1 MKMTNLRYAL
11 RNVFKQPGFSAV
23 VVITLALGI
32 GATTAMFSVINTVLL
47 RPLPY
52 AHSDRLAVIWGNYRA
67 LNIERLPAKAA
78 EYEDYAKQTQVFA
91 TVAAFSN
98 HSFNV
103 SGGAEPERIEAA
115 YVSPN
120 LFSML
125 EAAPIAGRAFAADDA
140 GARVVVLSFGY
151 WQTRFGGSPQV
162 VNQRLL
168 LDNESYTIVGVMPQ
182 SFSFP
187 HASLRGSE
195 PAELWVPVAYTGED
209 VASRRGPYFLNVIGR
224 LAPGV
229 TLEQARAQMDALG
242 QRFERELRGY
252 RGPNGEDGGWRIS
265 VTPLQEEIV
274 GGSRRALL
282 VLLFSVGV
290 LLLIAC
296 ANVANLLLM
305 RGAKR
310 RKELAVRA
318 ALGAGRWRLVRQ
330 LAVEGALLTVL
341 GAALGLVFAVWGVS
355 LLRALGPGIVPR
367 AYELS
372 IDVRVFGFAV
382 ATALLISL
390 AFAVIPLRQVGK
402 LDLRDALNRVG
413 HGTSGRT
420 GWWSDALVVAEVS
433 LAVLLIV
440 GSGLLVK
447 SLFHLQRV
455 DPGLVTENLVS
466 VEIDLSSG
474 AYQDRNT
481 AANFYR
487 ELVQRIEAKPGV
499 QAVTFSTQQPLSGNA
514 GNDPFAI
521 EGRRLDPA
529 NLTTAGWQLVG
540 ANYLQTLG
548 IPLVKGRDFMAEDTA
563 PGAAPVAIINQK
575 MAARFWPNEDPI
587 GRRITLGLPRP
598 ENPWVTIIG
607 VAKDTPHRALDSQP
621 APDWYLS
628 QSVAAQRHRYVFVRS
643 LLPTS
648 AVAGAIRSEVA
659 ALDPRQPLTSVKT
672 MSEVVATTTA
682 PRRFNTL
689 VLGIFSS
696 LALLLAAVGIYSVIS
711 YATALRTREI
721 GIRAA
726 LGAAKGSILLLVLRK
741 GIVLAL
747 IGAAIGFTAA
757 LAFTRLMSSLL
768 FGVSP
773 SDLLVYVTAGVVCV
787 TAALLACLLPAR
799 RATEVD
805 PLIAL
810 RYE

>member
-1 MKMTNLRYAL
+1 MTDLRYAL
-11 RNVFKQPGFSAV
+11 RNVFQQPGFSLV

-32 GATTAMFSVINTVLL
+32 GATTGMFSVINTVLL

-52 AHSDRLAVIWGNYRA
+52 ANSDRLLVIWGNYRA
-67 LNIERLPAKAA
+67 LNIERLPAKSA
-78 EYEDYAKQTQVFA
+78 EYEDYAKQTQVFD
-91 TVAAFSN
+91 TVAAFAN

-103 SGGAEPERIEAA
+103 SAGGEPERVEAA
-115 YVSPN
+115 FVSPN

-125 EAAPIAGRAFAADDA
+125 EATPVVGRSFATDEAN
-140 GARVVVLSFGY
+140 ARVVVLSFGY
-151 WQTRFGGSPQV
+151 WKTRFGGLQQI

-195 PAELWVPVAYTGED
+195 PADLWVLLAYTSED
-209 VASRRGPYFLNVIGR
+209 VASRRGPYYLNVIGR
-224 LAPGV
+224 LTPGV
-229 TLEQARAQMDALG
+229 TLEQARSQMDALG

-252 RGPNGEDGGWRIS
+252 RGPNGEDGGWRIT
-265 VTPLQEEIV
+265 VTPLQDEIV

-282 VLLFSVGV
+282 VLLFSVAL

-310 RKELAVRA
+310 RRELAVRA
-318 ALGAGRWRLVRQ
+318 ALGASRWRIVRQ
-330 LAVEGALLTVL
+330 LAVEGTLLTVF
-341 GAALGLVFAVWGVS
+341 GAALGLVVAAWGVD
-355 LLRALGPGIVPR
+355 LLRTVGAEIIPR
-367 AYELS
+367 AHELS

-382 ATALLISL
+382 TTALLISI
-390 AFAVIPLRQVGK
+390 AFCLIPLRQVAK
-402 LDLRDALNRVG
+402 LDLREALNRG
-413 HGTSGRT
+413 QRGSDRPGR
-420 GWWSDALVVAEVS
+420 WSDVLVVAEVS
-433 LAVLLIV
+433 LALLLLV

-447 SLFHLQRV
+447 SLLNLQRV
-455 DPGLVTENLVS
+455 DPGLTTENLVS
-466 VEIDLSSG
+466 VEVDLS
-474 AYQDRNT
+474 T
-481 AANFYR
+481 AAYKDSSQASNFYR
-487 ELVQRIEAKPGV
+487 ELVQRIETKPGV
-499 QAVTFSTQQPLSGNA
+499 QAVTFSSQQPLSGNA

-540 ANYLQTLG
+540 PNYLQTLG
-548 IPLVKGRDFMAEDTA
+548 VPLVKGRDFNAQDTA

-598 ENPWVTIIG
+598 DNPWVTIVGI
-607 VAKDTPHRALDSQP
+607 AKDTPHRALDSQP
-621 APDWYLS
+621 EPDWYLS
-628 QSVAAQRHRYVFVRS
+628 QTVAPQRHRYVFVRS
-643 LLPTS
+643 LLPTATMAS
-648 AVAGAIRSEVA
+648 AIRSEVA
-659 ALDPRQPLTSVKT
+659 ALDPRQPLTSVRT

-689 VLGIFSS
+689 LLGMFSA
-696 LALLLAAVGIYSVIS
+696 LALLLAAIGIYSVIS
-711 YATALRTREI
+711 YATALRTKEI
-721 GIRAA
+721 GIRVA
-726 LGAAKGSILLLVLRK
+726 LGAAKSSILLLVLRK
-741 GIVLAL
+741 GLALGL
-747 IGAAIGFTAA
+747 IGAGIGFAAA
-757 LAFTRLMSSLL
+757 LALTRLMSSLL

-773 SDLLVYVTAGVVCV
+773 FDALVYVSAGIVCL
-787 TAALLACLLPAR
+787 TAASLACLLPAR

-805 PLIAL
+805 PLTAL

>member
-1 MKMTNLRYAL
+1 MTDLRYAL
-11 RNVFKQPGFSAV
+11 RNLFQQPGFSAV

-32 GATTAMFSVINTVLL
+32 GATTGMFSVINTVLL

-52 AHSDRLAVIWGNYRA
+52 AHSDRLLVIWGNYRT

-78 EYEDYAKQTQVFA
+78 EFEDYAKQTHVFD
-91 TVAAFSN
+91 TVAAFTN

-103 SGGAEPERIEAA
+103 SAGGEPERIRGA
-115 YVSPN
+115 YVSAS

-125 EAAPIAGRAFAADDA
+125 EAAPLAGRTFAAEDA
-140 GARVVVLSFGY
+140 GSRVAILSYGY
-151 WQTRFGGSPQV
+151 WQTRFGGSQQV

-182 SFSFP
+182 TFSFP

-195 PAELWVPVAYTGED
+195 PADLWVPLAYTGED
-209 VASRRGPYFLNVIGR
+209 VASQRGPYFLNVIGR

-229 TLEQARAQMDALG
+229 TLEQARSQMDALG

-252 RGPNGEDGGWRIS
+252 RGPNGEDGGWRITL
-265 VTPLQEEIV
+265 TPLQEEIV
-274 GGSRRALL
+274 GSSRRALL
-282 VLLFSVGV
+282 VLLFAVAL

-318 ALGAGRWRLVRQ
+318 ALGASRWRLVRQ
-330 LAVEGALLTVL
+330 LAVEGSLLTVL
-341 GAALGLVFAVWGVS
+341 SAALGLVAAAWGID
-355 LLRALGPGIVPR
+355 LLRVFGAGILPR

-372 IDVRVFGFAV
+372 LDIRVFAFAV
-382 ATALLISL
+382 AIALVISL
-390 AFAVIPLRQVGK
+390 VFALIPLRQVTK
-402 LDLRDALNRVG
+402 LDLRDSLNRLG
-413 HGTSGRT
+413 HGSSGRP
-420 GWWSDALVVAEVS
+420 GRWSDALVVAEVS
-433 LAVLLIV
+433 LAVLLLV

-447 SLFHLQRV
+447 SLVHLQRV
-455 DPGLVTENLVS
+455 DPGLVTESLTSIEV
-466 VEIDLSSG
+466 DLSAA
-474 AYQDRNT
+474 AYKEPGQV
-481 AANFYR
+481 ANFYR
-487 ELVQRIEAKPGV
+487 ELVQGIETKPGV
-499 QAVTFSTQQPLSGNA
+499 QAVSFSTQQPLSGNA

-540 ANYLQTLG
+540 PNYLQTLG
-548 IPLVKGRDFMAEDTA
+548 VPLVKGRDFTAEDTA
-563 PGAAPVAIINQK
+563 HGAAPVAIINQK

-598 ENPWVTIIG
+598 ENPWVTIVGI
-607 VAKDTPHRALDSQP
+607 AKDMPHRALDSQP
-621 APDWYLS
+621 EPDWYLS
-628 QSVAAQRHRYVFVRS
+628 QTVAPQRHRYVLVRS
-643 LLPTS
+643 LLPT
-648 AVAGAIRSEVA
+648 ATVASTIRSEVA

-672 MSEVVATTTA
+672 MSDVVATTTA

-689 VLGIFSS
+689 VLGMFST

-711 YATALRTREI
+711 YATALRTKEI
-721 GIRAA
+721 GIRTA
-726 LGAAKGSILLLVLRK
+726 LGAARGTIVLLVLRK
-741 GIVLAL
+741 GIALAL
-747 IGAAIGFTAA
+747 IGAAIGFGGAIA
-757 LAFTRLMSSLL
+757 LTRLMSSLL

-773 SDLLVYVTAGVVCV
+773 ADPLVYVSAGLVCLM
-787 TAALLACLLPAR
+787 AALVACLLPAR

-810 RYE
+810 RFE

>member
-1 MKMTNLRYAL
+1 MLKDIRQGL
-11 RNVFKQPGFSAV
+11 RNLFKHSTFTAV
-23 VVITLALGI
+23 CVVTLALGI
-32 GATTAMFSVINTVLL
+32 GATTGMFSVINTVLL

-52 AHSDRLAVIWGNYRA
+52 SHSDRLQVIWGNYRT
-67 LNIERLPAKAA
+67 LNIERLRAKAA
-78 EYEDYAKQTQVFA
+78 EYEDYAKQTQVFD
-91 TVAAFSN
+91 TVAAFTN
-98 HSFNV
+98 QSFNV
-103 SGGAEPERIEAA
+103 SAGGEPERIRGA
-115 YVSPN
+115 YVSAN
-120 LFSML
+120 LFPML
-125 EAAPIAGRAFAADDA
+125 EATPLAGRTFAADDV
-140 GARVVVLSFGY
+140 GARVAILSYGY
-151 WQTRFGGSPQV
+151 WQTRFGGSQII
-162 VNQRLL
+162 NQRLL

-195 PAELWVPVAYTGED
+195 PADLWVPLSYTGED

-229 TLEQARAQMDALG
+229 TLEQARSQMDALG

-252 RGPNGEDGGWRIS
+252 RGPNGEDGGWRITL
-265 VTPLQEEIV
+265 TPLQEEIV

-282 VLLFSVGV
+282 VLLFSVAL

-310 RKELAVRA
+310 RKDLAVRA
-318 ALGAGRWRLVRQ
+318 ALGASRWRLVRQ
-330 LAVEGALLTVL
+330 LAVEGALLTALSAVL
-341 GAALGLVFAVWGVS
+341 GVVIAAWGID
-355 LLRALGPGIVPR
+355 LLRALGPGILPR

-372 IDVRVFGFAV
+372 LDVRVFAFAV
-382 ATALLISL
+382 ATALVISL
-390 AFAVIPLRQVGK
+390 VFALIPLRQVTK
-402 LDLRDALNRVG
+402 LDLRDSLNRVG
-413 HGTSGRT
+413 HGNSGKPGR
-420 GWWSDALVVAEVS
+420 WSDALVVAEVS
-433 LAVLLIV
+433 LAVLLLV

-447 SLFHLQRV
+447 SLFNLQRV
-455 DPGLVTENLVS
+455 DPGLVTENLTS
-466 VEIDLSSG
+466 VEVDLSAA
-474 AYQDRNT
+474 AYREPSQV
-481 AANFYR
+481 ANFYR
-487 ELVQRIEAKPGV
+487 ELVQRIETKPGIEG
-499 QAVTFSTQQPLSGNA
+499 TSFSTQQPLNGNA

-540 ANYLQTLG
+540 PSYLQTLG
-548 IPLVKGRDFMAEDTA
+548 IPLVKGRDFTADDTA

-598 ENPWVTIIG
+598 ENPWVTIVG

-621 APDWYLS
+621 EPDWFLS
-628 QSVAAQRHRYVFVRS
+628 QTVAPQRHRYMLVRS
-643 LLPTS
+643 VLPT
-648 AVAGAIRSEVA
+648 ATVASTIRGEVA

-689 VLGIFSS
+689 VLGIFST
-696 LALLLAAVGIYSVIS
+696 LALLLAAIGIYSVIS
-711 YATALRTREI
+711 YATALRTKEI

-726 LGAAKGSILLLVLRK
+726 LGAARGAILLLVLRK

-747 IGAAIGFTAA
+747 IGAAIGFATA
-757 LAFTRLMSSLL
+757 LALTRLMSSLL
-768 FGVSP
+768 FGVSSLDP
-773 SDLLVYVTAGVVCV
+773 LVFIAAGVVGL
-787 TAALLACLLPAR
+787 TAALVACLLPAR

>member
-1 MKMTNLRYAL
+1 MLKDIRQGL
-11 RNVFKQPGFSAV
+11 RNLFKHSTFTAV
-23 VVITLALGI
+23 CVATLALGI
-32 GATTAMFSVINTVLL
+32 GATTGMFSVINTVLL

-52 AHSDRLAVIWGNYRA
+52 AHSDRLLVIWGNYRT
-67 LNIERLPAKAA
+67 LNIERLRAKAA
-78 EYEDYAKQTQVFA
+78 EYEDYAKQTQVFD
-91 TVAAFSN
+91 TVAAFTN
-98 HSFNV
+98 NSFNV
-103 SGGAEPERIEAA
+103 SASGEPERVSGA
-115 YVSPN
+115 YVSAN
-120 LFSML
+120 LFPML
-125 EAAPIAGRAFAADDA
+125 EATPLMGRTFAADDA
-140 GARVVVLSFGY
+140 GLRVAILSYGY
-151 WQTRFGGSPQV
+151 WQTRFGGSQQIF
-162 VNQRLL
+162 NQRLL

-195 PAELWVPVAYTGED
+195 PADLWVPLAYRGED

-229 TLEQARAQMDALG
+229 ALEQARSQMDALG

-252 RGPNGEDGGWRIS
+252 RGPNGEDGGWRITL
-265 VTPLQEEIV
+265 TPLQEEIV

-282 VLLFSVGV
+282 VLLFSVAL

-318 ALGAGRWRLVRQ
+318 ALGASRWRLVRQ
-330 LAVEGALLTVL
+330 LAVEGSLLTAVS
-341 GAALGLVFAVWGVS
+341 AALGVVMAAWGVD
-355 LLRALGPGIVPR
+355 LLRALGAGILPR
-367 AYELS
+367 AHELS
-372 IDVRVFGFAV
+372 IDVRV
-382 ATALLISL
+382 L
-390 AFAVIPLRQVGK
+390 AFAVVTALFISLVFSLIPLSQVAK
-402 LDLRDALNRVG
+402 LDLRSSLNYLGQRG
-413 HGTSGRT
+413 SNRLGR
-420 GWWSDALVVAEVS
+420 WSDALVVAEVS
-433 LAVLLIV
+433 LAVLLLV

-447 SLFHLQRV
+447 SLFNLQRV
-455 DPGLVTENLVS
+455 DPGLVTENLIS
-466 VEIDLSSG
+466 VEVDLSAA
-474 AYQDRNT
+474 AYQEPGKV
-481 AANFYR
+481 ASFYR
-487 ELVQRIEAKPGV
+487 DLVQRIETKPGV
-499 QAVTFSTQQPLSGNA
+499 QAASFSTQQPLGGNA

-540 ANYLQTLG
+540 PNYLQTLG
-548 IPLVKGRDFMAEDTA
+548 IPLVKGRDFTADDAA

-575 MAARFWPNEDPI
+575 MAARFWPDEDPI

-607 VAKDTPHRALDSQP
+607 IAKDTPHRALDSQP
-621 APDWYLS
+621 EPDWYLS
-628 QSVAAQRHRYVFVRS
+628 QTVAPQRHRYLLVRS
-643 LLPTS
+643 LLPT
-648 AVAGAIRSEVA
+648 ATVASTIRSEVA
-659 ALDPRQPLTSVKT
+659 ALDPRQPLSNVKT

-689 VLGIFSS
+689 VLGMFSA
-696 LALLLAAVGIYSVIS
+696 LALLLAAVGVYSVIS
-711 YATALRTREI
+711 YATALRTKEI

-726 LGAAKGSILLLVLRK
+726 LGAARGAIVLLVLRK
-741 GIVLAL
+741 GIALAL
-747 IGAAIGFTAA
+747 IGAALGFTTAFA
-757 LAFTRLMSSLL
+757 LTRLMSSLL

-773 SDLLVYVTAGVVCV
+773 SDPLVYVTAGIVCLM
-787 TAALLACLLPAR
+787 AAFVACLLPAR

>member
-1 MKMTNLRYAL
+1 MLKDIHHAFRSL
-11 RNVFKQPGFSAV
+11 VKHSAFTV
-23 VVITLALGI
+23 VCVVTLALGI
-32 GATTAMFSVINTVLL
+32 GATTGMFSVINSVLL

-52 AHSDRLAVIWGNYRA
+52 AHSDRLAVIWGNYRG

-78 EYEDYAKQTQVFA
+78 EYEEYAKQTQVFD
-91 TVAAFSN
+91 TVAAFAN

-103 SGGAEPERIEAA
+103 STGGEPERVRAA
-115 YVSPN
+115 YVSAN
-120 LFSML
+120 LFPML
-125 EAAPIAGRAFAADDA
+125 EATPLAGRSFAGDEA

-151 WQTRFGGSPQV
+151 WQTRFGGSSGIL
-162 VNQRLL
+162 NQQLL

-187 HASLRGSE
+187 HASLRRSE
-195 PAELWVPVAYTGED
+195 PADLWVPLAYTGED

-224 LAPGV
+224 LGPGV
-229 TLEQARAQMDALG
+229 TLEQARSQMDALG

-252 RGPNGEDGGWRIS
+252 RGPNGEDGGWRIT

-274 GGSRRALL
+274 GSSRRALL

-330 LAVEGALLTVL
+330 LAVEGALLTVF
-341 GAALGLVFAVWGVS
+341 GAALGLIFAVWGVY
-355 LLRALGPGIVPR
+355 LLRVLGPGILPR
-367 AYELS
+367 ADELS
-372 IDVRVFGFAV
+372 IDVRVFAFAV
-382 ATALLISL
+382 ATALFISL
-390 AFAVIPLRQVGK
+390 IFALIPLRQVTK
-402 LDLRDALNRVG
+402 LDLRDALNRLG
-413 HGTSGRT
+413 HGNSGRP
-420 GWWSDALVVAEVS
+420 GRWADALVVAEVS
-433 LAVLLIV
+433 LAVLLLV

-447 SLFHLQRV
+447 SLFNLQRV
-455 DPGLVTENLVS
+455 DPGMNTENLVS
-466 VEIDLSSG
+466 VEIDLSA
-474 AYQDRNT
+474 AYQEPNQSAT
-481 AANFYR
+481 FYR
-487 ELVQRIEAKPGV
+487 ELVQRIETKPGV
-499 QAVTFSTQQPLSGNA
+499 QAVSFSTQQPLSGNA

-540 ANYLQTLG
+540 PNYLQTLG
-548 IPLVKGRDFMAEDTA
+548 IPLIKGRDFTAEDMA

-587 GRRITLGLPRP
+587 GRRVTLGLPRP
-598 ENPWVTIIG
+598 ENPWVVIIG
-607 VAKDTPHRALDSQP
+607 IAKDTPHRALDSQP
-621 APDWYLS
+621 EPDWYLS
-628 QSVAAQRHRYVFVRS
+628 QTRAPQRHRYVFVRS
-643 LLPTS
+643 VLPAAT
-648 AVAGAIRSEVA
+648 VASAIRSEVA
-659 ALDPRQPLTSVKT
+659 ALDPRQPLTNVKT

-689 VLGIFSS
+689 VLGIFSG

-711 YATALRTREI
+711 YATALRTKEI

-741 GIVLAL
+741 GIALAL

-757 LAFTRLMSSLL
+757 IALTRLMSSLL

-773 SDLLVYVTAGVVCV
+773 SDPLVYVTAGIVCL
-787 TAALLACLLPAR
+787 TAVLLACLLPAR

>member
-1 MKMTNLRYAL
+1 MLKDIRQGLRSLAKHPA
-11 RNVFKQPGFSAV
+11 FTV
-23 VVITLALGI
+23 VCVVMLALGI
-32 GATTAMFSVINTVLL
+32 GATTGMFSVINTVLL

-67 LNIERLPAKAA
+67 LHIERLPAKAA
-78 EYEDYAKQTQVFA
+78 EFEDYAKQTQVFD
-91 TVAAFSN
+91 TVAAFAN
-98 HSFNV
+98 HSFNA
-103 SGGAEPERIEAA
+103 SAGGEPERIEAA
-115 YVSPN
+115 YVSAK
-120 LFSML
+120 LFPML
-125 EAAPIAGRAFAADDA
+125 EAAPITGRTFAADDA
-140 GARVVVLSFGY
+140 GSRVAVLSFGY
-151 WQTRFGGSPQV
+151 WQTRFGGSPGIL
-162 VNQRLL
+162 NQRLL

-195 PAELWVPVAYTGED
+195 PAELWVPLAYTGED

-229 TLEQARAQMDALG
+229 TLDQARSQMDALG

-296 ANVANLLLM
+296 ANVANLLLL

-310 RKELAVRA
+310 RKELAIRA
-318 ALGAGRWRLVRQ
+318 ALGASRWRIVRQ
-330 LAVEGALLTVL
+330 LAVEGALLTVC
-341 GAALGLVFAVWGVS
+341 GAALGLVFAIWGVD
-355 LLRALGPGIVPR
+355 LLRLLGPGILPR
-367 AYELS
+367 ADELS
-372 IDVRVFGFAV
+372 IDVRVFAFAV
-382 ATALLISL
+382 ATALLVSL
-390 AFAVIPLRQVGK
+390 AFAVVPLRQVAK
-402 LDLRDALNRVG
+402 LDLRDVLSRSS
-413 HGTSGRT
+413 HGSSGRP
-420 GWWSDALVVAEVS
+420 GRWADALVVAEVS
-433 LAVLLIV
+433 LAVLLLV

-466 VEIDLSSG
+466 VEIDLSS
-474 AYQDRNT
+474 AYREPRQ
-481 AANFYR
+481 AANFYS
-487 ELVQRIEAKPGV
+487 ELVQRLGTTPGV

-540 ANYLQTLG
+540 PNYLQTLG
-548 IPLVKGRDFMAEDTA
+548 IPLVKGRDFSVDDAA

-598 ENPWVTIIG
+598 DNPWVVIIG
-607 VAKDTPHRALDSQP
+607 IAKDTPHRALDSQP
-621 APDWYLS
+621 EPDWYLS
-628 QSVAAQRHRYVFVRS
+628 QSVAPQRHRYVFVRS
-643 LLPTS
+643 VLSPAT
-648 AVAGAIRSEVA
+648 VASAIRSEVA
-659 ALDPRQPLTSVKT
+659 ALDPGQPLTSVRT
-672 MSEVVATTTA
+672 MSDVVATTTA

-689 VLGIFSS
+689 ILGIFSA
-696 LALLLAAVGIYSVIS
+696 LALLLAALGIYSVIS
-711 YATALRTREI
+711 YATALRTKEI

-741 GIVLAL
+741 GIVLTL

-757 LAFTRLMSSLL
+757 LALTRLMSSLL
-768 FGVSP
+768 FGVSATDP
-773 SDLLVYVTAGVVCV
+773 LVYVTVGIVCLI
-787 TAALLACLLPAR
+787 AALLACLLPAR

-805 PLIAL
+805 PLSAL
-810 RYE
+810 RFE

>member
-1 MKMTNLRYAL
+1 MLKDIRQGL
-11 RNVFKQPGFSAV
+11 RNLFKHWTFTAV
-23 VVITLALGI
+23 CVVTLALGI
-32 GATTAMFSVINTVLL
+32 GATTGMFSVINTVLL

-52 AHSDRLAVIWGNYRA
+52 AHSDRLLVIWGNYRT

-78 EYEDYAKQTQVFA
+78 EYEDYAKQTQVFD
-91 TVAAFSN
+91 TVAAFTN

-103 SGGAEPERIEAA
+103 SAGSEPERIRGA
-115 YVSPN
+115 YVSAN
-120 LFSML
+120 LFPML
-125 EAAPIAGRAFAADDA
+125 EATPLAGRTFSAEDADSHVA
-140 GARVVVLSFGY
+140 LLSYGY
-151 WQTRFGGSPQV
+151 WQTRFGGSQQI

-195 PAELWVPVAYTGED
+195 PADLWVPLSYTGDE
-209 VASRRGPYFLNVIGR
+209 VASRRGPYFLNVVGR

-229 TLEQARAQMDALG
+229 TLEQARSQMDALG

-252 RGPNGEDGGWRIS
+252 RGPNGEDGGWRITL
-265 VTPLQEEIV
+265 TPLQEEIV
-274 GGSRRALL
+274 GRSRRALL
-282 VLLFSVGV
+282 VLLFSVAL

-318 ALGAGRWRLVRQ
+318 ALGASRWRLVRQ
-330 LAVEGALLTVL
+330 LAVEGSLLTVVS
-341 GAALGLVFAVWGVS
+341 AALGLVFAAWGID
-355 LLRALGPGIVPR
+355 LLRVLGTGILPR

-372 IDVRVFGFAV
+372 LDVRVFAFAV
-382 ATALLISL
+382 VTALVISL
-390 AFAVIPLRQVGK
+390 AFALIPIRQVTK
-402 LDLRDALNRVG
+402 LDLRDSLNRLG
-413 HGTSGRT
+413 HGSSGRT
-420 GWWSDALVVAEVS
+420 GRWSDVLVVAEVS
-433 LAVLLIV
+433 LAVLLLV

-447 SLFHLQRV
+447 SLFQLQRV
-455 DPGLVTENLVS
+455 DPGLVTENLTSIEV
-466 VEIDLSSG
+466 DLSAA
-474 AYQDRNT
+474 AYKEPGQ

-487 ELVQRIEAKPGV
+487 ELVQRIETKPGV
-499 QAVTFSTQQPLSGNA
+499 QAVSFSTQQPLSGNA

-529 NLTTAGWQLVG
+529 KLTTAGWQLVG
-540 ANYLQTLG
+540 PNYLQTLG
-548 IPLVKGRDFMAEDTA
+548 IPLVKGRDFTVDDTA

-598 ENPWVTIIG
+598 ENPWVTIVG

-621 APDWYLS
+621 EPDWYLS
-628 QSVAAQRHRYVFVRS
+628 QTVAPQRHRYMLVRS
-643 LLPTS
+643 LLPT
-648 AVAGAIRSEVA
+648 ATVASTIRSEVA

-689 VLGIFSS
+689 VLGIFST

-711 YATALRTREI
+711 YVTALRTKEI

-726 LGAAKGSILLLVLRK
+726 LGAARGAILLLVLRK

-747 IGAAIGFTAA
+747 IGAGIGFAA
-757 LAFTRLMSSLL
+757 AFALTRLMSSLL

-773 SDLLVYVTAGVVCV
+773 SDPLVYVAAGVVCL
-787 TAALLACLLPAR
+787 TAAFVACLLPAR

-805 PLIAL
+805 PLVAL

>member
-1 MKMTNLRYAL
+1 MTDLRYAL
-11 RNVFKQPGFSAV
+11 RNLFQQPGFSAV

-32 GATTAMFSVINTVLL
+32 GATTGMFSVINTVLL

-52 AHSDRLAVIWGNYRA
+52 AHSDRLLVIWGNYRT

-78 EYEDYAKQTQVFA
+78 EFEDYAKQTQVFD
-91 TVAAFSN
+91 TVAAFTN

-103 SGGAEPERIEAA
+103 SAGGEPERIRGA
-115 YVSPN
+115 YVSAS

-125 EAAPIAGRAFAADDA
+125 EAAPLAGRALAAEDA
-140 GARVVVLSFGY
+140 GSRVAILSYGY
-151 WQTRFGGSPQV
+151 WQTRFGGSQQV

-182 SFSFP
+182 TFSFP

-195 PAELWVPVAYTGED
+195 PADLWVPLAYTGED
-209 VASRRGPYFLNVIGR
+209 VASQRGPYFLNVIGR

-229 TLEQARAQMDALG
+229 TLEQARSQMDALG

-252 RGPNGEDGGWRIS
+252 RGPNGEDGGWRITL
-265 VTPLQEEIV
+265 TPLQEEIV
-274 GGSRRALL
+274 GSSRRALL
-282 VLLFSVGV
+282 VLLFAVAL

-318 ALGAGRWRLVRQ
+318 ALGASRWRLVRQ
-330 LAVEGALLTVL
+330 LAVEGSLLTVL
-341 GAALGLVFAVWGVS
+341 SAALGLVAAAWGID
-355 LLRALGPGIVPR
+355 LLRVFGPGILPR

-372 IDVRVFGFAV
+372 LDIRVFAFAV
-382 ATALLISL
+382 AIALVISL
-390 AFAVIPLRQVGK
+390 VFALIPLRQVTK
-402 LDLRDALNRVG
+402 LDLRDSLNRLG
-413 HGTSGRT
+413 HGSSGRP
-420 GWWSDALVVAEVS
+420 GRWSDALVVAEVS
-433 LAVLLIV
+433 LAVLLLV

-447 SLFHLQRV
+447 SLVHLQRV
-455 DPGLVTENLVS
+455 DPGLVTESLTSIEV
-466 VEIDLSSG
+466 DLSAA
-474 AYQDRNT
+474 AYKEPGQV
-481 AANFYR
+481 ANFYR
-487 ELVQRIEAKPGV
+487 ELVQGIETKPGV
-499 QAVTFSTQQPLSGNA
+499 QAVSFSTQQPLSGNA

-540 ANYLQTLG
+540 PNYLQTLG
-548 IPLVKGRDFMAEDTA
+548 IPLVKGRDFTAEDTA
-563 PGAAPVAIINQK
+563 HGAAPVAIINQK
-575 MAARFWPNEDPI
+575 MAARFWPGEDPI

-598 ENPWVTIIG
+598 ENPWVTIVGI
-607 VAKDTPHRALDSQP
+607 AKDMPHRALDSQP
-621 APDWYLS
+621 EPDWYLS
-628 QSVAAQRHRYVFVRS
+628 QTVAPQRHRYVLVRS
-643 LLPTS
+643 LLPT
-648 AVAGAIRSEVA
+648 ATVASTIRSEVA

-672 MSEVVATTTA
+672 MSDVVATTTA
-682 PRRFNTL
+682 PRRFNTF
-689 VLGIFSS
+689 VLGIFST

-711 YATALRTREI
+711 YATALRTKEI
-721 GIRAA
+721 GIRTA
-726 LGAAKGSILLLVLRK
+726 LGAARGAIVLLVFRK
-741 GIVLAL
+741 GIALAL
-747 IGAAIGFTAA
+747 IGAAIGFGAA
-757 LAFTRLMSSLL
+757 IALTRLMSSLL

-773 SDLLVYVTAGVVCV
+773 ADPLVYVSAGVVGLA
-787 TAALLACLLPAR
+787 AALVACLLPAR